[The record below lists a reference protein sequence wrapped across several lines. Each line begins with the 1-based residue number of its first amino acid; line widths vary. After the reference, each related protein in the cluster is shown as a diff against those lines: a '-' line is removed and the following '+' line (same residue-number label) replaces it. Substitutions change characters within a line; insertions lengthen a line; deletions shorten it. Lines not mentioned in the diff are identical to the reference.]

1 MATTVS
7 PRPTAGGLSWRIVPP
22 LAAGVALGLGL
33 LASVRY
39 LARPLAILILAITIG
54 EALEPIVARL
64 QRRMRRSLAIALV
77 YLTLLVSAGLAGWL
91 LMPELVSQAR
101 EIGKQLP
108 ALFERGQALIARW
121 DQAAG
126 GAAGRAATARM
137 GEMGG
142 AVVALPLKAFTV
154 ALEMLLVV
162 FLSAYWLLGGPA
174 LRGFFLSLVPSHSRA
189 RTAAVL
195 EEMGDAMGGYVRG
208 AAISA
213 VIMGVLAWL
222 GLLLV
227 GVDYALALGALT
239 TLGEP
244 IPYIGPIV
252 VGGMVVL
259 VALAQSPTKALLAL
273 GLYTLLQQLESNFI
287 APNVLS
293 RETRTSQAL
302 VIFALLAG
310 AAVGGLLGAI
320 VAIPLAGALQV
331 LVLRVIAPAVRR
343 KTGADGTAEDP

>member
-1 MATTVS
+1 MVTTVS
-7 PRPTAGGLSWRIVPP
+7 PRAATRITWRIVPP
-22 LAAGVALGLGL
+22 LAAAVALGLGL

-39 LARPLAILILAITIG
+39 LARPLAILILAITLG
-54 EALEPIVARL
+54 EALEPLVVRL
-64 QRRMRRSLAIALV
+64 QRRVRRSVAIALV
-77 YLTLLVSAGLAGWL
+77 YLTLLVVIGLAAWL
-91 LMPELVSQAR
+91 LVPELVNQGR
-101 EIGKQLP
+101 DIGQQLL

-126 GAAGRAATARM
+126 GTVGRMAGARL
-137 GEMGG
+137 GEMGA
-142 AVVALPLKAFTV
+142 AVVGLPLKAFTV

-162 FLSAYWLLGGPA
+162 FLSAYWLLGSPA
-174 LRGFFLSLVPSHSRA
+174 LRGFCLSLIPPESRA
-189 RTAAVL
+189 RIAAVF

-213 VIMGVLAWL
+213 VIMGALAWL
-222 GLLLV
+222 GLLLI

-252 VGGMVVL
+252 VGAAVAL
-259 VALAQSPTKALLAL
+259 VALAQSPTKALLAI
-273 GLYTLLQQLESNFI
+273 GLFTLLQQLEANFI
-287 APNVLS
+287 APNVMS

-310 AAVGGLLGAI
+310 AAVGGLLGAL

-343 KTGADGTAEDP
+343 RTGADRPADGL